1 MVVKYFFLM
10 IALFHVSKASAQLE
24 SLKITAKQ
32 LQEIYLLSDKTNN
45 LTAGSNQIEKIKTDL
60 LTLNSMSIQDINGIV
75 KILEPKEIKSVKL
88 KETTKAN
95 VKAFA
100 EQFYSNRAADFQQV
114 FKQYQI
120 VQNEIAIKNF
130 KQLVIN
136 EMYLLLSKDK
146 LMYDGNFYTK
156 ESIEQMAVEG
166 KSYDVY
172 YKILN
177 QNVNDK
183 EWDAKSNFVFNN
195 ANQPLFR

>member
-1 MVVKYFFLM
+1 M

-177 QNVNDK
+177 QNVSDK